1 MGHGGDGD
9 GLLLQ
14 SCFVVAETE
23 ERELNAFD
31 PEMAFIDEWY
41 YNISLCLRSQ
51 LLSYEFVFTITSYRV
66 MNIDTWRHRA

>member
-1 MGHGGDGD
+1 MGHDGDGD

-23 ERELNAFD
+23 ERELNDFD

-41 YNISLCLRSQ
+41 HNISLCLRSQ

-66 MNIDTWRHRA
+66 MNIDT